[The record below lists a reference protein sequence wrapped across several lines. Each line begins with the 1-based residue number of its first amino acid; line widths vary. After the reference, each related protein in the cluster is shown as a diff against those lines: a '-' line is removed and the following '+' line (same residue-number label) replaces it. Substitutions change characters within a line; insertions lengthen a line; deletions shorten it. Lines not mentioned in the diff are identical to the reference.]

1 MRRPAEGLCGD
12 VGERAVAAVA
22 IQLTPAEHAG
32 HEQVEETV
40 LVVVED
46 GDVTGPAAASET
58 GVVGLVGEGSVAIVV
73 VQNVGFR
80 GTGLEVLEVGLA
92 LEVAGG
98 GVEDVGGPLCGVGEK
113 QVKVAVVVVIKE
125 YRGLRVS
132 DVAQPGGRGDVL
144 ESAVPPVV
152 PQHVASPGSGH
163 EEVGPTVVVVIGER
177 GRDGDPVADYDND
190 G

>member
-1 MRRPAEGLCGD
+1 MRCPAECLCGD

-58 GVVGLVGEGSVAIVV
+58 GAVGLVGEGSVAIVV
-73 VQNVGFR
+73 VQDLGFR
-80 GTGLEVLEVGLA
+80 GTGLEGLEVGLA

-98 GVEDVGGPLCGVGEK
+98 GAEDVGGPLGGVGEK
-113 QVKVAVVVVIKE
+113 RMKVAAGAVLEE
-125 YRGLRVS
+125 YRGL
-132 DVAQPGGRGDVL
+132 G
-144 ESAVPPVV
+144 
-152 PQHVASPGSGH
+152 
-163 EEVGPTVVVVIGER
+163 
-177 GRDGDPVADYDND
+177 
-190 G
+190 